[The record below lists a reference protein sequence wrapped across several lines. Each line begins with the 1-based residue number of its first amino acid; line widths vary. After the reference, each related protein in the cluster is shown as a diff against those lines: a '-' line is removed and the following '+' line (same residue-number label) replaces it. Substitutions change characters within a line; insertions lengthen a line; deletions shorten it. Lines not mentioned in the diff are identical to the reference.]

1 LVLQLNAVKIATGN
15 LLEAD
20 TEALVNTVNT
30 EGVMGRGIALQF
42 KKKFPEMYEEYR
54 RACAAGKVRPGRMHV
69 FERKEM
75 LNPRLIINFPT
86 KRHWRSPARMA
97 DLESGLHAL
106 VAEIKKRN
114 IHSVAVPPLGCGNGG
129 LDWAIVRPAIEKALS
144 GLKDVQILLYPPAGA
159 PEASEIVHKT
169 ERPAMNP
176 SRAITLKIWKE
187 YFALGYRLTLLEV
200 HKLLYFLQEAGESLR
215 LRFQKDRYGPYADNL
230 RHLLHRFEGH
240 FSLGFG
246 DGKNS
251 PTTEIELLAPAVNE
265 AEEFLQQNAEASA
278 ESLRRL
284 ERVTKLIR
292 GFESPYG
299 LELLATVH
307 WAYMHEGKKDG
318 LKEVE
323 DFVHRWGARKSKLL
337 KDEHLELAYR
347 RLEQFDWLSPSSR

>member
-1 LVLQLNAVKIATGN
+1 MINYVVKLATGN

-30 EGVMGRGIALQF
+30 EGVMGKGIALQF
-42 KKKFPEMYEEYR
+42 KKKFPEMYDEYR
-54 RACAAGKVRPGRMHV
+54 RACEAGEVQPGSMHV
-69 FERKEM
+69 FERKDM

-86 KRHWRSPARMA
+86 KRHWRSPARME
-97 DLESGLHAL
+97 DLESGLLAL
-106 VAEIKKRN
+106 VREIKARN
-114 IHSVAVPPLGCGNGG
+114 IRSIAIPPLGCGSGQ
-129 LDWAIVRPAIEKALS
+129 LDWAIVRPTIEKALS
-144 GLKDVQILLYPPAGA
+144 ELESVRILLYPPAGA
-159 PEASEIVHKT
+159 PEATEMIHRT
-169 ERPAMNP
+169 ERPQMNP

-251 PTTEIELLAPAVNE
+251 PTTEIQLLAPAVEE
-265 AEEFLQQNAEASA
+265 AEEFLAHHARESA
-278 ESLRRL
+278 DSLRRL
-284 ERVTKLIR
+284 ERVAELIK

-299 LELLATVH
+299 LELLASVH
-307 WAYMHEGKKDG
+307 WAHAHEEKAKSF
-318 LKEVE
+318 EQVE
-323 DFVHRWGARKSKLL
+323 QLVRSWSPRKSKLL
-337 KDEHLELAYR
+337 RREHLELAYR
-347 RLEQFDWLSPSSR
+347 RLEQFNWLSSRNN

>member
-1 LVLQLNAVKIATGN
+1 MVLQLNVVKLATGN

-30 EGVMGRGIALQF
+30 EGVMGKGIALQF

-54 RACAAGKVRPGRMHV
+54 RACEAGEVQPGRMHV
-69 FERKEM
+69 FERKDM
-75 LNPRLIINFPT
+75 LNPRFIINFPT
-86 KRHWRSPARMA
+86 KRHWRSPARME
-97 DLESGLHAL
+97 DLEAGLRAL

-114 IHSVAVPPLGCGNGG
+114 IRSVAVPPLGCGNGG
-129 LDWAIVRPAIEKALS
+129 LDWAIVRPTIEKTLS
-144 GLKDVQILLYPPAGA
+144 ELKDVRIFLYPPAGA
-159 PEASEIVHKT
+159 PDAAEIVHKT

-176 SRAITLKIWKE
+176 SRAITLKILKE

-200 HKLLYFLQEAGESLR
+200 HKLLYLLQEAGESLR
-215 LRFQKDRYGPYADNL
+215 LRFQKDRYGPYADNV

-240 FSLGFG
+240 FSLGFA

-251 PTTEIELLAPAVNE
+251 PDTEIELLAPAVEE
-265 AEEFLQQNAEASA
+265 AEEFLNEHEEASA

-284 ERVTKLIR
+284 ERVARLIR

-307 WAYMHEGKKDG
+307 WIHTHEKKGDSPDQV
-318 LKEVE
+318 K
-323 DFVHRWGARKSKLL
+323 DFVRQWSSRKSKLL
-337 KDEHLELAYR
+337 KSEHLELAYR
-347 RLEQFDWLSPSSR
+347 RLEQFDWLAANGS

>member
-1 LVLQLNAVKIATGN
+1 MVLQLSAVKIATGN

-30 EGVMGRGIALQF
+30 EGVMGKGIALQF
-42 KKKFPEMYEEYR
+42 KKKFPEMYEAYR
-54 RACAAGKVRPGRMHV
+54 HACQAEKVRPGKMHV
-69 FERKEM
+69 FERKDM
-75 LNPRLIINFPT
+75 LNPRFIINFPT
-86 KRHWRSPARMA
+86 KRHWRSPARME

-106 VAEIKKRN
+106 VAEIKRRKIRS
-114 IHSVAVPPLGCGNGG
+114 IAVPPLGCGNGG
-129 LDWAIVRPAIEKALS
+129 LEWAIVRPTIERALS
-144 GLKDVQILLYPPAGA
+144 KLKDVQVLLYPPAGA
-159 PEASEIVHKT
+159 PEATEIVHHT
-169 ERPAMNP
+169 ARPEMNA

-246 DGKNS
+246 DGRNS
-251 PTTEIELLAPAVNE
+251 PETEIELLAPAVSE
-265 AEEFLQQNAEASA
+265 AEKFLRQHSDQSE
-278 ESLRRL
+278 ESLERL
-284 ERVTKLIR
+284 KRVASLIR

-307 WAYMHEGKKDG
+307 WAHVHENKSDF
-318 LKEVE
+318 KEIE
-323 DFVHRWGARKSKLL
+323 DLVWSWSPRKRKLL
-337 KDEHLELAYR
+337 KSEHLELAYR
-347 RLEQFDWLSPSSR
+347 RLEQFQWLSSETR

>member
-1 LVLQLNAVKIATGN
+1 MINCIVKLSTGN

-30 EGVMGRGIALQF
+30 EGVMGKGIALQF
-42 KKKFPEMYEEYR
+42 KKKFPKMYEEYR
-54 RACAAGKVRPGRMHV
+54 RACEASELQPGRMHV
-69 FERKEM
+69 FERKDM
-75 LNPRLIINFPT
+75 LNPRFIINFPT
-86 KRHWRSPARMA
+86 KRHWRSPAKIE
-97 DLESGLHAL
+97 DLESGLRAL
-106 VAEIKKRN
+106 VFEIKRRN
-114 IHSVAVPPLGCGNGG
+114 IRSIAIPPLGCGNGG
-129 LDWAIVRPAIEKALS
+129 LDWAIVRPTIEKALS
-144 GLKDVQILLYPPAGA
+144 ELKDVRILLYPPAGA
-159 PEASEIVHKT
+159 PDASQMVHKT
-169 ERPAMNP
+169 ERPEMNA

-251 PTTEIELLAPAVNE
+251 PNTEIELLGPAIKE
-265 AEEFLQQNAEASA
+265 AEAFLQDNAEASA
-278 ESLRRL
+278 ESLKRL
-284 ERVTKLIR
+284 DRVAKLIR

-307 WAYMHEGKKDG
+307 WAYTHEKKSG
-318 LKEVE
+318 SIREVE
-323 DFVHRWGARKSKLL
+323 NFVREWSPRKSKLL
-337 KDEHLELAYR
+337 RSEHLELAYR
-347 RLEQFDWLSPSSR
+347 RLEQFSWLASNGN